1 VRIIDLVFILKDDE
15 GNVTTFEFDQLEE
28 LAAFST
34 LEGEISGLINTED
47 VAYAADALEPN
58 TSAAILVW
66 EDTWATEFA
75 EQYGMRVG
83 LSSKVLESRPSSL
96 RLPPPISPPTT
107 SSPDKGE
114 TVMPLRRTRGL
125 ARTVGRTAVIAG
137 TATAVSGHVAHRQA
151 ARAQQ
156 SQEPAPAAAPAGEP
170 VDVVD
175 QLKRFAD
182 LRDQGIL
189 TEEEFAAQKAKLLG
203 S

>member
-1 VRIIDLVFILKDDE
+1 
-15 GNVTTFEFDQLEE
+15 
-28 LAAFST
+28 
-34 LEGEISGLINTED
+34 
-47 VAYAADALEPN
+47 
-58 TSAAILVW
+58 
-66 EDTWATEFA
+66 
-75 EQYGMRVG
+75 
-83 LSSKVLESRPSSL
+83 
-96 RLPPPISPPTT
+96 
-107 SSPDKGE
+107 
-114 TVMPLRRTRGL
+114 MPLRRTRGL

-156 SQEPAPAAAPAGEP
+156 SQPQAPAAPAPAAPAAPPAAQ

-175 QLKRFAD
+175 QLKRFAE